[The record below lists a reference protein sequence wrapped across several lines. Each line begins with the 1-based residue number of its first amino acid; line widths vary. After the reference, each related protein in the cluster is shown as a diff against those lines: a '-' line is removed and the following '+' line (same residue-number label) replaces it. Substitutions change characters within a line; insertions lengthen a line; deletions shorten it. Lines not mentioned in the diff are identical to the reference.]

1 MKVEHIVEGLKDVA
15 QQLGIQVRS
24 EKGSFRGGRCTVSG
38 DEVIVLNRHHIPEM
52 QVSILAESLRDEDV
66 DQVYIKPALRRAL
79 EEAWARAD
87 VVAAQAEDED
97 E

>member
-1 MKVEHIVEGLKDVA
+1 MKVEHIVDGLKDVA

-38 DEVIVLNRHHIPEM
+38 DDVIVLNRHHVPEV
-52 QVSILAESLRDEDV
+52 QISILAESLRGEEV

-87 VVAAQAEDED
+87 EVDAQLGDED
-97 E
+97 A